1 MKKTKRIY
9 LDNRGYKTVIN
20 KNVKNRIVKDEV
32 NPAMKFIKG
41 KSKDYFKNKP
51 VNQVY
56 QKYKHWCEQNNL
68 NYNRNM
74 IRNTI
79 IENFGVKAKNI
90 RIDGKPT
97 RCFAYNEEN

>member
-9 LDNRGYKTVIN
+9 LNNRGYKTVIN
-20 KNVKNRIVKDEV
+20 KNVKNRIVRDEV
-32 NPAMKFIKG
+32 NPAMVFIKR
-41 KSKDYFKNKP
+41 KSKDYFVKKP

-56 QKYKHWCEQNNL
+56 QDYKNWCEDNAE

-79 IENFGVKAKNI
+79 IEKFEVRVKNI
-90 RIDGKPT
+90 RINGKPT